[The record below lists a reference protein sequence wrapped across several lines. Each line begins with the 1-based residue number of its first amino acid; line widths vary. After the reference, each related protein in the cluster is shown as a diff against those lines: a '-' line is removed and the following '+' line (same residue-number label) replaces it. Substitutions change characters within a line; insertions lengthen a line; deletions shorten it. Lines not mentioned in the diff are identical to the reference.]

1 MPAVPRLSLS
11 MNAIPSLVLIFG
23 AAFVWVGLTV
33 FVLLRLRRRR
43 RGSSLVATA
52 APPAVAAAGRAGSHP
67 RKHWHRVH
75 LVAGGAPAGRHRG
88 IRKVRG

>member
-1 MPAVPRLSLS
+1 MLAVPRLSLI

-23 AAFVWVGLTV
+23 AALVWVGLTV

-52 APPAVAAAGRAGSHP
+52 APPAVAAAAGAGNHT

-75 LVAGGAPAGRHRG
+75 PVAGGAPAGRHRG

>member
-1 MPAVPRLSLS
+1 MPRLSLS

-23 AAFVWVGLTV
+23 VAFVWVGLTV

-52 APPAVAAAGRAGSHP
+52 APPAVAAVGGAGSHP

-75 LVAGGAPAGRHRG
+75 PVPGGAPAGRHRG